1 MRQLG
6 KIWLSCWL
14 YVITAIAGILIG
26 LTCANW
32 SVWTM
37 QTKLVALGTALLA
50 FHVMYNLME
59 EDNIPDRYPMNQMSD
74 MWTNFI
80 GIIFGCFCLVIGVTP
95 MLAVMQLLLCFGE
108 MMAHISSGFH
118 IKKMLQ
124 DKGKKTIYNPGLFTT
139 LFGYLPIAIELVIS
153 FFTEA
158 APGFT
163 DVILA
168 IVCGGIMMGI
178 ELPGAEKVFKDKNTP
193 YAYTWGHGYFE
204 KYMK

>member
-1 MRQLG
+1 
-6 KIWLSCWL
+6 
-14 YVITAIAGILIG
+14 
-26 LTCANW
+26 
-32 SVWTM
+32 
-37 QTKLVALGTALLA
+37 
-50 FHVMYNLME
+50 
-59 EDNIPDRYPMNQMSD
+59 
-74 MWTNFI
+74 
-80 GIIFGCFCLVIGVTP
+80 
-95 MLAVMQLLLCFGE
+95 
-108 MMAHISSGFH
+108 
-118 IKKMLQ
+118 MLQ

-178 ELPGAEKVFKDKNTP
+178 ALPGAEKVFKDKNTP